1 MVISV
6 KKCLYA
12 FYEHPADD
20 QGTPHALAHSHRC
33 KFLGPVSLLSI
44 YSLASKRAKYTFSGN
59 IPFGGNVL
67 MLLLPF
73 CKWGREG
80 GEKERTCGKLWSV
93 VCRFTTD
100 MNTDS

>member
-20 QGTPHALAHSHRC
+20 QGTPHSLAHPHRC

-44 YSLASKRAKYTFSGN
+44 YSLASKRARYSGYTLEQSY
-59 IPFGGNVL
+59 L
-67 MLLLPF
+67 
-73 CKWGREG
+73 
-80 GEKERTCGKLWSV
+80 
-93 VCRFTTD
+93 
-100 MNTDS
+100 